1 MSNLLLYEIV
11 FVLILCG
18 STEAFL
24 HSYPHVRASRVQRNV
39 DCSTDQYLDGSIC
52 CTNCPAGTHVKSRC
66 TTAGQRGTCQEC
78 QDGKYTAHANG
89 LRQCLKC
96 TVCRS
101 DQETV
106 TQCTTIQDTLC
117 QCRPGTFC
125 TPDQACELCRTCSTC
140 KRDEEAVRNCTSTSN
155 TQCKKIQA
163 NPDSNSANN
172 YGLMVALV
180 LIFTAVVA
188 LIIIIIIG
196 VNCYKKRCHQTDA
209 RGHLQDEMK
218 AAQNSN
224 EDMRNGETQRSSF
237 PSWEDEQF
245 LKLTPVN
252 GQESLRQ
259 CFGYFE
265 ELDIDYH
272 KRFFRNLGIKDNII
286 KSKDHLQYEDKIHEL
301 LNIWLENVG
310 RDGSLSDL
318 LRVLLDLN
326 LKRTAEVFMENAIH
340 DNHYTC
346 EC

>member
-237 PSWEDEQF
+237 PSWVRSRSSTASEDE
-245 LKLTPVN
+245 LKMLC
-252 GQESLRQ
+252 ESLNSSASNSQHSLVSLPSPAFPALQPPAYLQGPEQLILRVKSLL
-259 CFGYFE
+259 GSA
-265 ELDIDYH
+265 
-272 KRFFRNLGIKDNII
+272 LGILKNWTSTTTRGSSVTLGLKTISSKAKII
-286 KSKDHLQYEDKIHEL
+286 FNMKTRSM
-301 LNIWLENVG
+301 N
-310 RDGSLSDL
+310 
-318 LRVLLDLN
+318 
-326 LKRTAEVFMENAIH
+326 F
-340 DNHYTC
+340 
-346 EC
+346 